1 MEKMKTS
8 LIQSIHQDYL
18 SGKYSCESFI
28 KEKIRKAKENTLN
41 SCLLVL
47 EDSAIQQAK
56 MVDRKIKA

>member
-1 MEKMKTS
+1 MRTS

-28 KEKIRKAKENTLN
+28 KEKIKKAKENTLN

-47 EDSAIQQAK
+47 EDSAMKQAK
-56 MVDRKIKA
+56 IVDKKIKS